1 MARFTVWSLIEIFN
15 DFQVSCSSLLF
26 TTKADEIYISRSL
39 LWTCSKTYTI
49 ELPSSC
55 FSQSSNFMSE
65 QLYTTRIHSVREF
78 LDALKLDQGAGSR
91 ALQGQWIFRGQIKT
105 RSGPN
110 GWPLLPKA
118 GRNSGFAG
126 GLSRSQGW
134 EKSPPATVNGE
145 TVAGTEIQFPP
156 HDISMFHDW
165 CSRAIAY
172 RSDLPS
178 NEWERLAL
186 AQHYGLATRLL
197 DWSESPL
204 IALFFAVEADD
215 MNPGAVYCY
224 MRPKAQ
230 IDSNIH
236 QFSSIGSNS
245 PISLRS
251 CVDPMLRQLA
261 YEEIALYTPRP
272 LDQRM
277 LHQKALFTYHAKPLN
292 PILPIHEREG
302 HSKFC
307 SEIDR
312 FGTDLMEFV
321 IDGAWKR
328 YLRDEL
334 RMLGFDR
341 ETVYPDLEGLSA
353 QINHNGWSGT
363 YEARAT
369 FPNPPS

>member
-1 MARFTVWSLIEIFN
+1 
-15 DFQVSCSSLLF
+15 
-26 TTKADEIYISRSL
+26 
-39 LWTCSKTYTI
+39 
-49 ELPSSC
+49 
-55 FSQSSNFMSE
+55 MSE
-65 QLYTTRIHSVREF
+65 QPYTTRIHSVREF
-78 LDALKLDQGAGSR
+78 LEALKLDHGTGSR
-91 ALQGQWIFRGQIKT
+91 AIQGQWIFRGQTRT
-105 RSGPN
+105 RSSPN

-118 GRNSGFAG
+118 GRDSGFAA

-134 EKSPPATVNGE
+134 EKSSPATVNGE

-172 RSDLPS
+172 RRDLPS

-215 MNPGAVYCY
+215 MNPGAVYAY

-230 IDSNIH
+230 IDSTNH
-236 QFSSIGSNS
+236 QICSIGSNS
-245 PISLRS
+245 PISVS
-251 CVDPMLRQLA
+251 VSVDPILGRGA
-261 YEEIALYTPRP
+261 FEEIALYMPRP

-277 LHQKALFTYHAKPLN
+277 LHQKAIFTYHVKPLS

-302 HSKFC
+302 HSILFC
-307 SEIDR
+307 PEIDR

-321 IDGAWKR
+321 VDGAWKR

-353 QINHNGWSGT
+353 QINYNGWGGT
-363 YEARAT
+363 CTARAT
-369 FPNPPS
+369 FPSA